1 MKVAEL
7 KQRGPTMV
15 KLVKLAIAVAFVAP
29 VAIATIA
36 ESSAAPS
43 AHANA
48 LKAPLLTEVV
58 YRGGYF
64 YDGYGPYAY
73 RPVYTYEGYT
83 VWYPAA
89 AYPGAYYYSGW

>member
-1 MKVAEL
+1 
-7 KQRGPTMV
+7 MV
-15 KLVKLAIAVAFVAP
+15 KLVKLTIAVAVVAP

-43 AHANA
+43 ARTSAV
-48 LKAPLLTEVV
+48 KAPPPTEVV

-64 YDGYGPYAY
+64 YDGYGTYAY
-73 RPVYTYEGYT
+73 RPVYTYQGYT
-83 VWYPAA
+83 VWYPNA